1 MQQNSDSTDEKIQG
15 LYAAWHEAELHALR
29 VFDEVK
35 EDYGHPHYVEAHG
48 QAHAMLLA
56 LLEPTSSL
64 HGALIKLKIASY
76 FEDYSK
82 DVEDPECTVIAPRA
96 VLSAIQDLESLI
108 GIFGIMHR

>member
-1 MQQNSDSTDEKIQG
+1 MQQNNDSTGEKIQG

-35 EDYGHPHYVEAHG
+35 EDYGHPRYVEAHG

-76 FEDYSK
+76 FEGYLK

-96 VLSAIQDLESLI
+96 VIAAIQDLESLVA
-108 GIFGIMHR
+108 GNAAA